1 MYLNIYTL
9 PLTTLII
16 IGLLGRYIGKEGVK
30 SLINVTLSILSLIS
44 VLALYEYFLD
54 NNQLIAP
61 LLNLKVD
68 ILDLNIYLYLE
79 DISVLMLLVIISITY
94 VVLIYSYD
102 YMIND
107 PHIIRFNLYI
117 LLFIFFMIILISSN
131 SLPIIFIGWEGV
143 GLSSFLLISFWYS
156 RFNTQIGSL
165 IALLMNRVGDVFY
178 LLGVLASLLLIG
190 SVDLI
195 SLNINFNYNYDLLLL
210 PLFLACMSKSAQLY
224 LHLWLPYSME
234 GPTPIS
240 ALIHAATMVTAG
252 VFLLLKLNQILL
264 SSYYL
269 LIILFIIGTLTAF
282 VGSSLAILSLDI
294 KELIA
299 YSTMSQLGYMM
310 SIIGLKGGN
319 LSFYHL
325 VFHAYF
331 KALLFLTAGGIIH
344 SILDIQDLRKMGG
357 LSKLLP
363 VQSILSILGILS
375 LIAFPFSTGFYSK
388 EGLLNYSY
396 SLSDLSSHYSYIILL
411 TSAILTIIYNYYFYI
426 KIFLKESRLPLF
438 LLKYNLHPFSLH
450 LLTPLF
456 SLSIFTI
463 FIGYLLS
470 KWSYINNLYQN
481 PNLFDI
487 IPLYIKLIPL
497 FFIVA
502 IFIIIRLSSIKSNIK
517 LSILS
522 TLYSFKS
529 LYQLISSL
537 FFTLSYRVFFK
548 LFDYGYLDL
557 LGPISGDQL
566 IKLKVNNLFDKLNP
580 LSILLTLLL
589 LYLL

>member
-1 MYLNIYTL
+1 
-9 PLTTLII
+9 
-16 IGLLGRYIGKEGVK
+16 
-30 SLINVTLSILSLIS
+30 
-44 VLALYEYFLD
+44 
-54 NNQLIAP
+54 
-61 LLNLKVD
+61 
-68 ILDLNIYLYLE
+68 
-79 DISVLMLLVIISITY
+79 MLLVITSITY
-94 VVLIYSYD
+94 IVLIYSYD

-178 LLGVLASLLLIG
+178 ILGILTSLLFIG
-190 SVDLI
+190 SIDII
-195 SLNINFNYNYDLLLL
+195 SINTNYIFNYDILLL
-210 PLFLACMSKSAQLY
+210 PLLIACMSKSAQLT

-269 LIILFIIGTLTAF
+269 LIILIIIGTLTAF

-325 VFHAYF
+325 IFHAYF
-331 KALLFLTAGGIIH
+331 KALLFLTAGAIIH
-344 SILDIQDLRKMGG
+344 SIFDIQDLRKMGG
-357 LSKLLP
+357 LNNLLP
-363 VQSILSILGILS
+363 IQSILSILGILS

-388 EGLLNYSY
+388 ESLLNYSY
-396 SLSDLSSHYSYIILL
+396 SLSELSSHYVYLILL
-411 TSAILTIIYNYYFYI
+411 TSAVLTILYNYTFYI
-426 KIFLKESRLPLF
+426 KIFLKESRLSLF
-438 LLKYNLHPFSLH
+438 LFKYNLLHFSLH
-450 LLTPLF
+450 LLIPLF
-456 SLSIFTI
+456 SLSILTI
-463 FIGYLLS
+463 FIGYILS
-470 KWSYINNLYQN
+470 KWSNLNNLYEN

-487 IPLYIKLIPL
+487 VPLYIKLLPL
-497 FFIVA
+497 SFIVL
-502 IFIIIRLSSIKSNIK
+502 IFIFINTSSIRSNIN
-517 LSILS
+517 LSLFS
-522 TLYSFKS
+522 YFYSFKY

-548 LFDYGYLDL
+548 IFDYGYLDL
-557 LGPISGDQL
+557 LGPISTDQL
-566 IKLKVNNLFDKLNP
+566 IKLKLNNIFDRFNP
-580 LSILLTLLL
+580 LSLLL
-589 LYLL
+589 ALLIIYLL